1 MSFQLPPNVTAQ
13 RKPISATS
21 YEYILR
27 HSELDQLGQI
37 MLSACTS
44 GSCKVTS
51 LVNGQPGDQLTEQR
65 RAVFE
70 PLAKTLAEQI
80 QMTTNFPKAVAE
92 KNQTVTA

>member
-13 RKPISATS
+13 RKPISSTS

-27 HSELDQLGQI
+27 HSELGQLGQI
-37 MLSACTS
+37 LLSVCVS
-44 GSCKVTS
+44 GNCKITS
-51 LVNGQPGDQLTEQR
+51 LVNGPPGDMLTERR

-80 QMTTNFPKAVAE
+80 QLTANFRSTSANE
-92 KNQTVTA
+92 GHSTAA